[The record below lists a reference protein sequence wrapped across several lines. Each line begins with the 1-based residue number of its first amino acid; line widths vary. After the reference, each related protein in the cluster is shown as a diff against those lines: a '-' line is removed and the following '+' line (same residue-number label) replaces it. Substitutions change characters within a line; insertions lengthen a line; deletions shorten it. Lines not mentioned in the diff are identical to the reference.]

1 MAFYDLSREELHH
14 FMPEIPEPPDFDQ
27 FWYETLKDT
36 RSCPLNPRFTPAD
49 FHLTEIESYDV
60 TFAGFLGQE
69 IKGWLLLPASRKK
82 DLACV
87 VQFIGYGG
95 GRGFPTDWLS
105 WAAAGYA
112 NLIMDTRG
120 QGSKWR
126 RGDTPDPEMQG
137 SNPHYPGFMTRGI
150 LSRETYY
157 YRRLISDAVRAIETA
172 RAHDGIDEDRIIV
185 TGISQGGGLAIAAA
199 ALDGRVA
206 AAMPDVPFLCHFR
219 RATTITDM
227 SPYKEI
233 AEFCHTHRDRE
244 DLVFEVLDY
253 FDNLHFAKR
262 AGMPA
267 LFSTSLMDQI
277 CPPSTVF
284 AAYNHWKGKKQ
295 ISTYTF
301 NGHEGGEGYQFLEQL
316 DFLKGLGL

>member
-1 MAFYDLSREELHH
+1 MAFYDLSREELQH
-14 FMPEIPEPPDFDQ
+14 FIPEIPEPSDFDP
-27 FWYETLKDT
+27 FWNETLKET
-36 RSCPLNPRFTPAD
+36 RSYPLNPRFTPAD
-49 FHLTEIESYDV
+49 FRLTEIESYDV
-60 TFAGFLGQE
+60 TFAGFQGQE
-69 IKGWLLLPASRKK
+69 IKGWFLLPASRKK
-82 DLACV
+82 NLACI
-87 VQFIGYGG
+87 VQYIGYGG
-95 GRGFPTDWLS
+95 GRGFPTDWLG

-112 NLIMDTRG
+112 NLVMDTRG

-126 RGDTPDPEMQG
+126 RGDTPDPELQG
-137 SNPHYPGFMTRGI
+137 GNPQYPGFMTRGV

-172 RAHDGIDEDRIIV
+172 RSYDGIDNDRIAV

-219 RATTITDM
+219 RAATITDL

-233 AEFCHTHRDRE
+233 AEYCHTHRDRE
-244 DLVFEVLDY
+244 NQVFGVLDY

-267 LFSTSLMDQI
+267 LFSTALMDHI

-316 DFLKGLGL
+316 DFLQGLGI